1 MIIVTVEPPHFSCSS
16 FSLSSSTWIA
26 TLSPTSKVVAFC
38 CSKVASPVPEV
49 DDAEEAWKWAALL
62 DVDDAVDE
70 VVDETGRAVVPAH
83 SH

>member
-1 MIIVTVEPPHFSCSS
+1 M
-16 FSLSSSTWIA
+16 
-26 TLSPTSKVVAFC
+26 
-38 CSKVASPVPEV
+38 ASPVPEV